1 MLRTVLGVIAG
12 LVVWSMIWLAGGQF
26 VQRVFPGAVGAD
38 GSSSNAGY
46 LVALI
51 VLSIL
56 ASLAAGFL
64 ARSIS
69 VSRRMT
75 PELILGVLLLIAGVG
90 IETGYWEQLPLWYHA
105 AFLLLLVPVTLL
117 GGRMGQRR

>member
-1 MLRTVLGVIAG
+1 MFRTILGVIVGFVA
-12 LVVWSMIWLAGGQF
+12 WSMAWLAGGQF

-38 GSSSNAGY
+38 GSSSNVSY
-46 LVALI
+46 LLALI

-64 ARSIS
+64 ARSTS
-69 VSRRMT
+69 ASRKIT
-75 PELILGVLLLIAGVG
+75 PELVLGVLLLIAGVG

-105 AFLLLLVPVTLL
+105 TFLVLLFPVTLL
-117 GGRMGQRR
+117 GGRLGARR